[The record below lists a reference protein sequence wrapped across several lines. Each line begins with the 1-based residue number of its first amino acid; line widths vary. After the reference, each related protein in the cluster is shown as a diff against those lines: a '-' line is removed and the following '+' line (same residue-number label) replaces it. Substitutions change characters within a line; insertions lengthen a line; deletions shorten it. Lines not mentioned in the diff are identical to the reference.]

1 MKAFALCL
9 ENSHLYFQFQV
20 KAFYWK
26 VLLHCPI
33 FCLLRDKFLSKDLNK
48 TLQKLQKNLSMEVI
62 SVYM

>member
-20 KAFYWK
+20 RAFYWE

-33 FCLLRDKFLSKDLNK
+33 FCRLRDKFLSKDLK
-48 TLQKLQKNLSMEVI
+48 TLQKLQKNLSVEVI